1 MAVPG
6 AERQASQRP
15 LVLVV
20 DDDRTLRRLAES
32 TLKTEFR
39 VVSAGNGEE
48 ALRILFQH
56 RPDVILLDVSM
67 PVMDGWETCRRIR
80 QLCETPVIMLTARD
94 ANEDV
99 VRGLDAGA
107 DDYVIKPFHPEQL
120 RARIRAV
127 LRRQQRGASAGAGSG
142 PDVLS
147 FDEGRLV
154 VDRVRR
160 LAVVRGR
167 EVVLTSTEY
176 RLLEQLALHAGQVL
190 SHNQI
195 LEKVWGPEYV
205 GESDY
210 VKTYVAHLRR
220 KLEQNPSVPVYLH
233 ARRGMG
239 YYLDP
244 YGRHQPGEAADA
256 ADAADGDEPAEG
268 EAPE

>member
-1 MAVPG
+1 
-6 AERQASQRP
+6 
-15 LVLVV
+15 VV

-32 TLKTEFR
+32 TLKASYR
-39 VVSAGNGEE
+39 VLTAGNGEE
-48 ALRILFQH
+48 ALRLLYEH
-56 RPDVILLDVSM
+56 RPDLILLDVSM

-107 DDYVIKPFHPEQL
+107 DDYVTKPFHPEQL

-127 LRRQQRGASAGAGSG
+127 LRRHQRGAAAGG

-147 FDEGRLV
+147 FADGQLV

-167 EVVLTSTEY
+167 EVELTTTEY
-176 RLLEQLALHAGQVL
+176 KVLELLASHAGEVL

-220 KLEQNPSVPVYLH
+220 KIEANPSAPVYLH

-244 YGRHQPGEAADA
+244 FGRRQTGEPD
-256 ADAADGDEPAEG
+256 
-268 EAPE
+268 

>member
-1 MAVPG
+1 MAATLVKGPTKPTRMVT
-6 AERQASQRP
+6 AESERNAAQRP

-20 DDDRTLRRLAES
+20 DDDRTLRRLCES
-32 TLKTEFR
+32 TLKSEYR
-39 VVSAGNGEE
+39 VVLAGDGEE
-48 ALRILFQH
+48 ALRLLYQH
-56 RPDVILLDVSM
+56 RPELILLDISM

-80 QLCETPVIMLTARD
+80 QLCDTPVIMLTARD

-107 DDYVIKPFHPEQL
+107 DDYVTKPFHPAQL

-127 LRRQQRGASAGAGSG
+127 LRRQHRAGSASGSG

-160 LAVVRGR
+160 LAVVRGK
-167 EVVLTSTEY
+167 EVELTTTEY
-176 RLLEQLALHAGQVL
+176 KVLELLASHAGQVL

-195 LEKVWGPEYV
+195 LERVWGPEYL

-210 VKTYVAHLRR
+210 VKTYVAHVRR
-220 KLEQNPSVPVYLH
+220 KIEENPSAPVYVQ

-244 YGRHQPGEAADA
+244 YGRRQG
-256 ADAADGDEPAEG
+256 GDSE
-268 EAPE
+268 